1 MKEVKA
7 KGGSHYKICQNFAY
21 SWVKLLPKNRKF
33 TSEDII
39 NAYKKTSMP
48 QPEDYRVFGA
58 VMNAI
63 VKSKIVAFAGFDKYK
78 GKQGHGK
85 PCYVWV
91 KL

>member
-1 MKEVKA
+1 MKEVKTQ
-7 KGGSHYKICQNFAY
+7 GGSHYKICQNFAY

-63 VKSKIVAFAGFDKYK
+63 VKSKIVAFDGFDKYK
-78 GKQGHGK
+78 GKQGHRK

>member
-1 MKEVKA
+1 MKEVKT

-33 TSEDII
+33 TSEDVI

-58 VMNAI
+58 VINAI
-63 VKSKIVAFAGFDKYK
+63 VKSKIIAFAGFDKYK

>member
-1 MKEVKA
+1 MKEVKTQ
-7 KGGSHYKICQNFAY
+7 GGSHYKICQNFAY

-63 VKSKIVAFAGFDKYK
+63 VKSKMVGFAGFDKYK

>member
-7 KGGSHYKICQNFAY
+7 KGGSYYKICQNFGY

-58 VMNAI
+58 VINAI
-63 VKSKIVAFAGFDKYK
+63 VKSKMVGFAGFDKYK

>member
-48 QPEDYRVFGA
+48 QPDDYRVFGA
-58 VMNAI
+58 VINAI
-63 VKSKIVAFAGFDKYK
+63 VKSKIVDFAGFDKYK